1 MLHTDFD
8 VRHKTG
14 EVLLQAPL
22 SSFRTRQTVP
32 RDLARRAPGA
42 SVQGLLALSLTVEAA
57 NDEPSTAPWRAVLP
71 SPQDLSSMPIRW
83 DPRLQSRLPR
93 RARDL
98 LAHQQK
104 KLGSDWAAVSS
115 LGVSESDYAHHWLL
129 VNTRSFYH
137 SPSAH
142 RAQSSKDKLALI
154 PAADLLNHSS
164 TGCRETFSS
173 RGLSIAADRE
183 YPAGTEI
190 HICYGRHGNDF
201 LLAEYGFLLSP
212 NEWDEVDLDDVLLP
226 LLSEEQ
232 KEKLR
237 DLGFLGRWVLD
248 ARTPGCFRTQVAL
261 RVLRGGDGGLFL
273 RGEESDEAQRGVDV
287 FFDEILAGYLEKIE
301 AVVNEVQ
308 GMGPDGE
315 VLAGR
320 WRQIGELVR
329 GTRAQLAR

>member
-1 MLHTDFD
+1 MP
-8 VRHKTG
+8 K
-14 EVLLQAPL
+14 
-22 SSFRTRQTVP
+22 
-32 RDLARRAPGA
+32 DLARHAQGA
-42 SVQGLLALSLTVEAA
+42 SVHGLLALTLALEAA

-71 SPQDLSSMPIRW
+71 PPEDLSSMPIHW
-83 DPRLQSRLPR
+83 DPSLQSRLPS
-93 RARDL
+93 RAREL

-104 KLGSDWAAVSS
+104 KLPSDWAAVSS
-115 LGVSESDYAHHWLL
+115 LGVSEADYKHHWVL

-142 RAQSSKDKLALI
+142 RAQSSQDKLALI

-164 TGCRETFSS
+164 SGCRETFSS
-173 RGLSIAADRE
+173 RGLTIAADRE
-183 YPAGTEI
+183 YPADTEI

-201 LLAEYGFLLSP
+201 LLTEYGFLLSP
-212 NEWDEVDLDDVLLP
+212 NEWDEVNLDDVLLP
-226 LLSEEQ
+226 FLSEDQ

-261 RVLRGGDGGLFL
+261 RVLKGVDTGRFL
-273 RGEESDEAQRGVDV
+273 RGEETDEAQRAVDV

-308 GMGPDGE
+308 GLGPEGE

-329 GTRAQLAR
+329 GTRSQLAR

>member
-1 MLHTDFD
+1 MDADLD
-8 VRHKTG
+8 VRDKTG

-22 SSFRTRQTVP
+22 SSFRTRQTAP
-32 RDLARRAPGA
+32 KDLARRAQGA
-42 SVQGLLALSLTVEAA
+42 SVHGLLALALALEAA

-71 SPQDLSSMPIRW
+71 SPQDLSSMPIHW
-83 DPRLQSRLPR
+83 DPALQSRLPR
-93 RARDL
+93 PARDL
-98 LAHQQK
+98 LARQQK
-104 KLGSDWAAVSS
+104 KLSSDWDAVSS
-115 LGVSESDYAHHWLL
+115 LGVGREEYTHHWLL

-142 RAQSSKDKLALI
+142 RAQNPQDKLALI

-173 RGLSIAADRE
+173 RGLSIAADRA
-183 YPAGTEI
+183 YPADTEI

-201 LLAEYGFLLSP
+201 LLTEYGFLLFP
-212 NEWDEVDLDDVLLP
+212 NDWDEVSLDDLLLP
-226 LLSEEQ
+226 LLSEGQ

-261 RVLRGGDGGLFL
+261 RVLRGGDAGLFL
-273 RGEESDEAQRGVDV
+273 RGEEGEEAQRAVDQC
-287 FFDEILAGYLEKIE
+287 FDEILAGYLDEVE
-301 AVVNEVQ
+301 AVVGEVQ
-308 GMGPDGE
+308 GMGPEGE